1 MKSRQWLCLLSLLF
15 LFPVS
20 PYAAQETSSVET
32 KIKTLM
38 LDPNTQSPIV
48 VLETVTDKKLL
59 PIWIDV
65 PEARAIALEL
75 EHVATPRPLTHD
87 LIRNIIQGLDYRPSE
102 QHLFRRPVLGIK
114 RSGFAD

>member
-1 MKSRQWLCLLSLLF
+1 MKPSHWLCLLALLF

-20 PYAAQETSSVET
+20 PYAAQETSSVEA

-75 EHVATPRPLTHD
+75 DHVATPRP
-87 LIRNIIQGLDYRPSE
+87 
-102 QHLFRRPVLGIK
+102 
-114 RSGFAD
+114 